1 MEKKVSSLDAIPV
14 VDRATDLLYIVD
26 TSAGTS
32 NKVTPNN
39 LLGIGG
45 SPVGTTDVQT
55 LFNKSLGITNTITQ
69 TDSNF
74 TLQDNSDN
82 TKQAKFEL
90 SGITTGTTRTYT
102 LPNTSSTLVDLSTSQ
117 TLTNKTLT
125 SPTINTATIS
135 NPTLTVDSINEFTSA
150 SGVTI
155 DGVLLKDS
163 TMNGSYLTTSSVSYS
178 QVSNGFS
185 VQEVTT
191 TSSAVATGATVIPY
205 DDTIPQITEGTEA
218 FTVAITPKATTHRL
232 VIEASVTIACSVAN
246 NLIIALFQDST
257 ANALAAG
264 VENQSTANGTT
275 NIKLRHEMAAG
286 TTSSTTFRIRY
297 GGNAAGTF
305 TLNGDSGNR
314 KFGGITCSSI
324 TVREY
329 KA

>member
-135 NPTLTVDSINEFTSA
+135 NPTLTVDTVSEFTA
-150 SGVTI
+150 ANGVTI
-155 DGVLLKDS
+155 DGLNIKDS
-163 TMNGSYLTTSSVSYS
+163 KLNTTDSIVTSNITAGAVTSPKITLSYGFGAYSTTAQNSGAGAFALTNFQVEEFDTNGNFASSTYTAPATGYYCFTWFVNSGAATTTWISSLFKNGVEFKRGTDVRVGATTSSSGGCV
-178 QVSNGFS
+178 V
-185 VQEVTT
+185 V
-191 TSSAVATGATVIPY
+191 P
-205 DDTIPQITEGTEA
+205 IT
-218 FTVAITPKATTHRL
+218 
-232 VIEASVTIACSVAN
+232 
-246 NLIIALFQDST
+246 
-257 ANALAAG
+257 AG
-264 VENQSTANGTT
+264 NTLDV
-275 NIKLRHEMAAG
+275 R
-286 TTSSTTFRIRY
+286 TF
-297 GGNAAGTF
+297 GNAAIAINVTQATCYF
-305 TLNGDSGNR
+305 NGYFIGL
-314 KFGGITCSSI
+314 
-324 TVREY
+324 
-329 KA
+329 

>member
-1 MEKKVSSLDAIPV
+1 VEKKVSSLDAIPV

-163 TMNGSYLTTSSVSYS
+163 TMNGSYLTSLLL
-178 QVSNGFS
+178 
-185 VQEVTT
+185 
-191 TSSAVATGATVIPY
+191 
-205 DDTIPQITEGTEA
+205 
-218 FTVAITPKATTHRL
+218 RL
-232 VIEASVTIACSVAN
+232 
-246 NLIIALFQDST
+246 
-257 ANALAAG
+257 
-264 VENQSTANGTT
+264 
-275 NIKLRHEMAAG
+275 
-286 TTSSTTFRIRY
+286 
-297 GGNAAGTF
+297 
-305 TLNGDSGNR
+305 
-314 KFGGITCSSI
+314 
-324 TVREY
+324 
-329 KA
+329 